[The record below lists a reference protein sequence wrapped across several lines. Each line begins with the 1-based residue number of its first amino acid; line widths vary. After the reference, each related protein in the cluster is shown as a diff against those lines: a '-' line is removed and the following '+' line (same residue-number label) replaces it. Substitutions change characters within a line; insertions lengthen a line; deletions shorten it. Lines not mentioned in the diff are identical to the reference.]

1 MRTIFILTGLLVSI
15 GLTAT
20 PSWAAY
26 PDRPITM
33 VVPYSPGGAADAQA
47 RMLAAQLGSRLGT
60 SVVVDNK
67 PGASGTIG
75 AGNVARAAADG
86 YTILYDATPFSINP
100 ALYPRL
106 PYSTKSFQPLSLV
119 SIAPNIVI
127 VRRDSPIR
135 DVKDLIARAKT
146 QPGKL
151 TYASGGSGT
160 VQRLAAE
167 LFRQNLKLD
176 MLHIPYKSGSL
187 AITDV
192 LGGQVDFMFS
202 AISAS
207 SPLVASGKL
216 RALAV
221 TSPQRSKILPDVP
234 TISETVIPNYAADEW
249 HGVLLP
255 AGTPAPIVAKLS
267 DVVQKAL
274 QSEEVKKRFGELG
287 AQSIGS
293 TPDAFADF
301 LKKEQSKWADV
312 VRKGHIQLD

>member
-75 AGNVARAAADG
+75 AGTVARAAADG

-135 DVKDLIARAKT
+135 DVKDLIARAKA

-167 LFRQNLKLD
+167 LFRQDLKLD

-202 AISAS
+202 SISAS

-267 DVVQKAL
+267 DVLQKAL
-274 QSEEVKKRFGELG
+274 QSEEVNKRFGELG
-287 AQSIGS
+287 AQAIGS